1 MNKILC
7 KSCVCA
13 VLISAMSFTE
23 AFAGVNEHPQLMEWF
38 KEENYTAIDE
48 FIYDDQTGKIESTS
62 QCEITVADDNPL
74 WEASPYM
81 LSNCTGVV
89 KPFDNVLF
97 NGSDGNELSEEYKE
111 FAPTMAKYP
120 IMRVGFGN
128 NANMLKLIG
137 PMSQRTVGE
146 CVLTEEEQEIYMAAE
161 PRHRS
166 LQPEAVTKTGLLE
179 MIEASELM
187 NPDIQFT
194 LILSFIY
201 ATPEDNAN
209 LLRFLMDDPGESSWG
224 ALRAEYG
231 HPEPIKVHSVELGN
245 EVYIR
250 KSYGEEEDK
259 RQIDFYVKMFKA
271 HADAMREYYPN
282 VGCSICL
289 MCMDGEAHEVWNIPV
304 LKQLGP
310 YLMENYDENNRWI
323 SLHHYYSGYEMGYT
337 QNRIQVMIDSLNEL
351 FGEGHHIRAL
361 FSEHSKWASDWI
373 APTTL
378 ESGLAT
384 CQFLNRMYQWD
395 ELTSAVAHYFDWH
408 SHNLWN
414 TFRRSPKD
422 DTLVRSGPDYMYK
435 IYMDNL
441 GDRVF
446 RTEVLTLDDSE
457 IGDINSSRQLYSVC
471 AMGKGKNEMKLIMA
485 NRANNTDIDLKFNF
499 NSGNSYTLIGE
510 EIMTAPNIYSFPY
523 SADTQDIFTITKTD
537 KNISNF
543 SEYKMPA
550 KSMVV
555 LTLKSNKAIADIG
568 GDNSTLDG
576 EAVYEGEENFN
587 DIYNHWARNEIN
599 LLAQDGIINGSENGS
614 FRPDDKITRAEFAA
628 LLSRIFN
635 SEEDVPDK
643 YISDVDNS
651 EWYAG
656 GIKKA
661 VVNGY
666 MRGYDDGT
674 FRPQREITLFEAVST
689 VYRALSDAS
698 TEFDIDDYD
707 SILSGVRFDSSLNGW
722 EKECFAALIENN
734 IFSKF
739 YEERTVEKER
749 AVTRAEAAVLLQR
762 LKVIKGI

>member
-1 MNKILC
+1 MNKFFYR
-7 KSCVCA
+7 SCVCA
-13 VLISAMSFTE
+13 VLITALSFTG
-23 AFAGVNEHPQLMEWF
+23 AYAGVNEHPQLMEWF
-38 KEENYTAIDE
+38 KEENYEAIDK

-62 QCEITVADDNPL
+62 QCEITVADDIPL

-89 KPFDNVLF
+89 WPFDDALF
-97 NGSDGNELSEEYKE
+97 NGSEGLEISDEFKE
-111 FAPTMAKYP
+111 FAPTMAQYP
-120 IMRVGFGN
+120 IMRIGFGN

-137 PMSQRTVGE
+137 PMSQRTIGE

-166 LQPEAVTKTGLLE
+166 LEPDRVQKTGLLE
-179 MIEASELM
+179 MIEAAELM

-194 LILSFIY
+194 LILSFVY

-209 LLRFLMDDPGESSWG
+209 LMKFLMDDPKESHWG

-231 HPEPIKVHSVELGN
+231 HPAPVKVHSVELGN

-259 RQIDFYVKMFKA
+259 RQVDFYVKMFKA
-271 HADAMREYYPN
+271 HADAMRQYYPDI
-282 VGCSICL
+282 GCSICL
-289 MCMDGEAHEVWNIPV
+289 MCMDGEAHEIWNIPV
-304 LKQLGP
+304 LEQLGP

-337 QNRIQVMIDSLNEL
+337 QNRIQVMIDSLREM
-351 FGEGHHIRAL
+351 FGEEHHIRAL

-395 ELTSAVAHYFDWH
+395 EMTSAVAHYFDWH
-408 SHNLWN
+408 SQNLWN
-414 TFRRSPKD
+414 TFRRSNKD
-422 DTLVRSGPDYMYK
+422 GTLVRSGPDYMYK
-435 IYMDNL
+435 MYMENL

-446 RTEVLTLDDSE
+446 RSEVATLDDSE

-499 NSGNSYTLIGE
+499 NSGNGYTLIGE

-523 SADTQDIFTITKTD
+523 SADTQDIFDITKTE
-537 KNISNF
+537 KNIPNF

-550 KSMVV
+550 KAMVV
-555 LTLKSNKAIADIG
+555 LTLKSNKPIADIG
-568 GDNSTLDG
+568 GSNALD
-576 EAVYEGEENFN
+576 EEPVYEGEEVFN

-599 LLAQDGIINGSENGS
+599 LLAQDGIINGTEEGS
-614 FRPDDKITRAEFAA
+614 FRPDDKITRAEFAV

-635 SEEDVPDK
+635 SDEDFSDK
-643 YISDVDNS
+643 YISDVDNG

-656 GIKKA
+656 GVKKA
-661 VVNGY
+661 VADGY
-666 MRGYDDGT
+666 MRGYGDGT
-674 FRPQREITLFEAVST
+674 FRPDREITLSEAVGA
-689 VYRALSDAS
+689 VYRALSDAAA
-698 TEFDIDDYD
+698 EFDIDDYD
-707 SILSGVRFDSSLNGW
+707 IILEGVRFDSVLTDW
-722 EKECFAALIENN
+722 EKECFASLIASNL
-734 IFSKF
+734 FSKF

-749 AVTRAEAAVLLQR
+749 AVTRAEAAVLLHR
-762 LKVIKGI
+762 LKTAKGV